1 MSACR
6 TTDTDGPDSSR
17 DRASWYR
24 RRTAENCCIP
34 PSRRKKHVGRNLSS
48 VYGRGLDGSA
58 DRAVY
63 LRSPHPQQPAA
74 SDRSPTRQH
83 TAAGSRWCDGDEGRA
98 RRDGD
103 GDDTND
109 SRLMRLLP
117 NTLKQKVKRMST
129 ASAKTPEQ
137 RSTSALA
144 RRIIEQL
151 KDLPVR
157 RILLFGSRVWGDPH
171 PDSDLDVLVVLK
183 GTEEPRTSSKKGAL
197 YRRVSRPL
205 RDLQR
210 EWPVDLLVHT
220 EGMHRRFRERG
231 GTFARKV
238 LKDGEVIYEDGG

>member
-1 MSACR
+1 MRRATKAVPGAQRERGRHERQPVDAIAAEYPQTESK
-6 TTDTDGPDSSR
+6 TDE
-17 DRASWYR
+17 YR
-24 RRTAENCCIP
+24 VR
-34 PSRRKKHVGRNLSS
+34 
-48 VYGRGLDGSA
+48 
-58 DRAVY
+58 
-63 LRSPHPQQPAA
+63 
-74 SDRSPTRQH
+74 
-83 TAAGSRWCDGDEGRA
+83 
-98 RRDGD
+98 
-103 GDDTND
+103 
-109 SRLMRLLP
+109 
-117 NTLKQKVKRMST
+117 
-129 ASAKTPEQ
+129 KTPEQ

-171 PDSDLDVLVVLK
+171 PDSDLDILVVLK
-183 GTEEPRTSSKKGAL
+183 GTEEPRTSSEKGAL

>member
-1 MSACR
+1 MQ
-6 TTDTDGPDSSR
+6 
-17 DRASWYR
+17 WY
-24 RRTAENCCIP
+24 EQ
-34 PSRRKKHVGRNLSS
+34 
-48 VYGRGLDGSA
+48 GLQPEEFANRIGHLTLAQVHAGLAYDPANREAIEA
-58 DRAVY
+58 DRAEE
-63 LRSPHPQQPAA
+63 HEPAA
-74 SDRSPTRQH
+74 SDRSPTRGR
-83 TAAGSRWCDGDEGRA
+83 TAAGSPGYDGRRRPCRGRNA
-98 RRDGD
+98 NA
-103 GDDTND
+103 DDTND

-183 GTEEPRTSSKKGAL
+183 GTEEPRTSSEKGAL

-210 EWPVDLLVHT
+210 EWPLDLLVHT

-231 GTFARKV
+231 GTFARRV
-238 LKDGEVIYEDGG
+238 LKEGEVIYEDGG

>member
-17 DRASWYR
+17 DRASRYR

-63 LRSPHPQQPAA
+63 LRSPHPQDPAA
-74 SDRSPTRQH
+74 SDRAPTRGR
-83 TAAGSRWCDGDEGRA
+83 TAAGSRWCDGDKGRA

-103 GDDTND
+103 ADDTND

-183 GTEEPRTSSKKGAL
+183 GTEEPRTSSEKGAL

-210 EWPVDLLVHT
+210 EWPLDLLVHT

-238 LKDGEVIYEDGG
+238 LKEGEVIYEDGG

>member
-1 MSACR
+1 MDPPTERC
-6 TTDTDGPDSSR
+6 TC
-17 DRASWYR
+17 DRPTPSNQRPPTAR
-24 RRTAENCCIP
+24 RPGNTQP
-34 PSRRKKHVGRNLSS
+34 PARPVATGDKGR
-48 VYGRGLDGSA
+48 
-58 DRAVY
+58 
-63 LRSPHPQQPAA
+63 
-74 SDRSPTRQH
+74 
-83 TAAGSRWCDGDEGRA
+83 AGGDGDA
-98 RRDGD
+98 
-103 GDDTND
+103 DDTND

-183 GTEEPRTSSKKGAL
+183 GTEEPRTSSEKGAL

-210 EWPVDLLVHT
+210 EWPLDLLVHT

-238 LKDGEVIYEDGG
+238 LKEGEVIYEDGG

>member
-1 MSACR
+1 M
-6 TTDTDGPDSSR
+6 
-17 DRASWYR
+17 
-24 RRTAENCCIP
+24 
-34 PSRRKKHVGRNLSS
+34 H
-48 VYGRGLDGSA
+48 
-58 DRAVY
+58 

-74 SDRSPTRQH
+74 SDRAPTRGR

-98 RRDGD
+98 GGDGD
-103 GDDTND
+103 ADDTND

-183 GTEEPRTSSKKGAL
+183 GTEEPRTSSEKGAL

-210 EWPVDLLVHT
+210 EWPLDLLVHT

-238 LKDGEVIYEDGG
+238 LKEGEVIYEDGG